1 MTLALGRKCGL
12 MKLTIVRI
20 VVLFLL
26 GVTTVSAGDIYT
38 LIREGKLE
46 EASDSLSIQ
55 SSAALRDGR
64 LLFFQSFLEK
74 TGAESARLMEAALNA
89 SVPARFN
96 EEILLRLAEYYY
108 LTGDHRKLSILIGE
122 HRARWE
128 VGRYEHRMLRFSIL
142 VDQLNG
148 RYESA
153 LKQADRYLL
162 RYSKGEKEQWG
173 KIDKARIL
181 AANKKGIG
189 AVNMLRSLSRS
200 DDDAGVPQALYLLTM
215 NAIER
220 KRTDDAVFYYNLL
233 RERYPVA
240 IGLDHLVELFGSM
253 SSESSDDR
261 RAEEITGTFYSVK
274 VGVFASKKNAKSHAD
289 SFKGYD
295 KKIDTKSKTISG
307 KNYYVVFVGRFGT
320 FEQAQQFKKQLE
332 SARSEVYQVIAR

>member
-1 MTLALGRKCGL
+1 MRRTVAG
-12 MKLTIVRI
+12 I
-20 VVLFLL
+20 VVLLLL
-26 GVTTVSAGDIYT
+26 GRTAVSAGDIYT
-38 LIREGKLE
+38 LIREGNLQ
-46 EASDSLSIQ
+46 EASDSLSEQ

-74 TGAESARLMEAALNA
+74 NGAESTRLMEAALNA

-108 LTGDHRKLSILIGE
+108 LTGNQRKLSALVSE
-122 HRARWE
+122 YRARWE

-142 VDQLNG
+142 IDQQAG

-162 RYSKGEKEQWG
+162 RYSQGEKEQWG

-181 AANKKGIG
+181 SANSKGIG
-189 AVNMLRSLSRS
+189 ATNMLRSLSRS
-200 DDDAGVPQALYLLTM
+200 DEGAGVPQSLYLLTM

-233 RERYPVA
+233 RERYPGAV
-240 IGLDHLVELFGSM
+240 GLDNLVELFGSM
-253 SSESSDDR
+253 SSESSEDN

-274 VGVFASKKNAKSHAD
+274 VGVFASKKNAGNHAD
-289 SFKGYD
+289 SFKGYEQ
-295 KKIDTKSKTISG
+295 KIDTKSKKISG
-307 KNYYVVFVGRFGT
+307 KNYYVVYVGRFPT
-320 FEQAQQFKKQLE
+320 FEQARQFKKQLE